1 LEKGKGKKV
10 AVIGHFPFVNKLK
23 HEFSEFWV
31 IERRPQP
38 GDLTV
43 IEGAK
48 VLPEA
53 DVVAITGSTLLNHTL
68 DMILAICRPDSFKIL
83 MGPTTPFSPI
93 LFDYGIDALCG
104 TVVEDEDLVCDCI
117 SRHLPFKKLKGIRRI
132 CWVK

>member
-1 LEKGKGKKV
+1 MTNHWIDIK
-10 AVIGHFPFVNKLK
+10 N
-23 HEFSEFWV
+23 
-31 IERRPQP
+31 
-38 GDLTV
+38 
-43 IEGAK
+43 
-48 VLPEA
+48 A
-53 DVVAITGSTLLNHTL
+53 DVILIMGSNAADTGTLLNHTL

-132 CWVK
+132 CWVKS